1 MDRLNEEFKGVYDR
15 ARNGWS
21 LRESGFAG
29 DVRISFENSRGVP
42 EAASNF
48 LFMGGTPDREGFL
61 LDLKNAAMDGEKAVL
76 ATLRKDTKLWW
87 TTEKK
92 VAGTYVFKYE
102 DRNGNVNYCTVYLPK
117 DEAAGSKAT
126 GVTVSLT
133 NADGI
138 SSSLGNISDDAI
150 ALRNAVKKAFPAGP
164 DAVIDALEVHT
175 RYSID
180 WKVKRSA
187 QTFLQLSGR
196 DAMGNEKILTV
207 RSK

>member
-117 DEAAGSKAT
+117 DETAGSKDPQL
-126 GVTVSLT
+126 TVSLT
-133 NADGI
+133 NSEDV

-150 ALRNAVKKAFPAGP
+150 ALRNAIKRAFPNGP
-164 DAVIDALEVHT
+164 DAVIDALEGHT
-175 RYSID
+175 RYSMN
-180 WKVKRSA
+180 WKVVRSA
-187 QTFLQLSGR
+187 PTFLKLSGK
-196 DAMGNEKILTV
+196 DAMGNVKFLVV